1 LEPEKKMTTLREQ
14 VEAQLGLTAKP
25 ARVRQSYPMINRE
38 TPTHWRKTL
47 KVWAGF
53 ALGLIVG
60 SMAAGIAVGLAGR
73 VWP

>member
-1 LEPEKKMTTLREQ
+1 MTTLREQ
-14 VEAQLGLTAKP
+14 VEAELGVATP
-25 ARVRQSYPMINRE
+25 ARVRQSYPMINIE
-38 TPTHWRKTL
+38 APSHWRKTL

-60 SMAAGIAVGLAGR
+60 GMAAGIAVGLAGR